1 MGPPHRFSR
10 QPSAIMAE
18 TLRLHISSKV
28 QLQLCP
34 HPCKIAKASK
44 LTVLGYDGESVTP
57 KMTHE
62 AQVRTKLSVVIP
74 CYNEQAV
81 IHELYRRVT
90 LACRSLI
97 GDSYELILVN
107 DGSFDKTWVML
118 QELAHIDVHIIAVD
132 LSRNHGHQLALSA
145 GLSLARGERILVI
158 DADLQDPPE
167 LLPEMMRLMDGG
179 ADVVFGQ
186 RVERDGETWFKR
198 VSASAFYRLL
208 VRMTNVG
215 IPPDTGDFRL
225 MRRPVLETLLAMP
238 EQQRFIRGMVAWIG
252 FRQVPLQYHRD
263 RRFAGETKYPL
274 RKMLIFAVDAI
285 TGFSIAPLRI
295 SFYVAFLFLLFAL
308 FTIIYVLI
316 SWLYLGPVPGWTSIF
331 LFMLIFASVQ
341 LFSLAIIGE
350 YLGRVYMET
359 KQRPLFIIREIMSA
373 SPANEQYP
381 NKIRELIGDA

>member
-1 MGPPHRFSR
+1 MQDSMTSKPTVSGHGMGGRHLQMKHVPEFS
-10 QPSAIMAE
+10 P
-18 TLRLHISSKV
+18 
-28 QLQLCP
+28 
-34 HPCKIAKASK
+34 
-44 LTVLGYDGESVTP
+44 
-57 KMTHE
+57 
-62 AQVRTKLSVVIP
+62 KLSVVIP
-74 CYNEQAV
+74 CYNEEAV

-90 LACRSLI
+90 LACRSLT
-97 GDSYELILVN
+97 GDSYELVLVN
-107 DGSFDKTWVML
+107 DGSFDETWAML
-118 QELAHIDVHIIAVD
+118 QELAHNDDRVVAVD

-179 ADVVFGQ
+179 ADVVYGQ

-208 VRMTNVG
+208 LRMTDVG

-225 MRRPVLETLLAMP
+225 MRRPVLKALLAMP

-252 FRQVPLQYHRD
+252 FRQVPLQYHRE

-274 RKMLIFAVDAI
+274 RKMLTFAVDAV

-295 SFYVAFLFLLFAL
+295 SLYVACLFLLFAL
-308 FTIIYVLI
+308 LTIIYVTI
-316 SWLYLGPVPGWTSIF
+316 SWLYLGPVPGWTSV
-331 LFMLIFASVQ
+331 LLSMLIFGSVQ

-350 YLGRVYMET
+350 YLGRVYMQT
-359 KQRPLFIIREIMSA
+359 KQRPLFIIREIVSA
-373 SPANEQYP
+373 SPMNEQHP
-381 NKIRELIGDA
+381 IQVGELIGDV